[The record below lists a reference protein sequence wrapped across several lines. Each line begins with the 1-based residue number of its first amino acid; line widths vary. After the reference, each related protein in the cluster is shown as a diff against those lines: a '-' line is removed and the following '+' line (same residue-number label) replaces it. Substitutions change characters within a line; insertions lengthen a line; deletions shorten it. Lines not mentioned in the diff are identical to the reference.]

1 MSIRL
6 DLWPAQDVVRGAGQR
21 AGPDVSGREPAED
34 SVGGGSL
41 VREGGTGGHAALQN
55 QNIPIAGRFC
65 ICPLCKAKLGQGG
78 QTLNCLTE
86 GACRRITPMPQQ

>member
-6 DLWPAQDVVRGAGQR
+6 GLRPARDVVRGSGQQGGR
-21 AGPDVSGREPAED
+21 DMSGREPADD

-41 VREGGTGGHAALQN
+41 VWGGGTGGCAARQN
-55 QNIPIAGRFC
+55 QNIPIAGRYG
-65 ICPLCKAKLGQGG
+65 ICSLDKAKLGRGG

-86 GACRRITPMPQQ
+86 GACRRIAPMPQQ